1 MAAVTTQSETKTVA
15 VPTIADRVA
24 HILLLV
30 LVLASG
36 LAVGTVG
43 SFFHRAEFSTGS
55 VAWPDGLL
63 LSLGGL
69 VGLMLGLTELLPVGT
84 GERATVNARAVGTV
98 NARAVGAVPARLPA
112 LAAVGV
118 GWVVAVI
125 WLTYVG
131 PPFSFANKGDVI
143 LANDWISMAYLIVG
157 MALTTLFLYRAWIA
171 SLDAKLAGAR
181 G

>member
-1 MAAVTTQSETKTVA
+1 MAAVTTTQSETKTAA
-15 VPTIADRVA
+15 VPSIADRVA

-30 LVLASG
+30 LLFAGG

-43 SFFHRAEFSTGS
+43 SFLHRAEFDTGS
-55 VAWPDGLL
+55 LAWPDGLL

-69 VGLMLGLTELLPVGT
+69 VGLMLGLIELLPVV
-84 GERATVNARAVGTV
+84 GEGRTTVNARAVGTV
-98 NARAVGAVPARLPA
+98 PARFPG
-112 LAAVGV
+112 LAATGA
-118 GWVVAVI
+118 GWVIAVI

-131 PPFSFANKGDVI
+131 PPFSFVNKGDVI

-157 MALTTLFLYRAWIA
+157 MALTTFFLYRAWIA
-171 SLDAKLAGAR
+171 ALDVKLARAR

>member
-15 VPTIADRVA
+15 VPSIAGRVA

-30 LVLASG
+30 LLFAGG

-43 SFFHRAEFSTGS
+43 SFLHRAEFDTGS
-55 VAWPDGLL
+55 LAWPDGLL

-69 VGLMLGLTELLPVGT
+69 VGLMLGLTELLPVVGQ
-84 GERATVNARAVGTV
+84 GRATANARAVGI
-98 NARAVGAVPARLPA
+98 APARLHG
-112 LAAVGV
+112 LAAAGA
-118 GWVVAVI
+118 GWVIAVI

-131 PPFSFANKGDVI
+131 PPFSFVNKGDVI
-143 LANDWISMAYLIVG
+143 LANDWISMAYLILG
-157 MALTTLFLYRAWIA
+157 MALTTVFLYRGWIA

>member
-1 MAAVTTQSETKTVA
+1 MAAVTTPSDSKPVAA
-15 VPTIADRVA
+15 VPTAADRLARTV
-24 HILLLV
+24 LLV
-30 LVLASG
+30 LLFAGG

-55 VAWPDGLL
+55 LAWPDGLL

-69 VGLMLGLTELLPVGT
+69 IGLLLGLTELLPVASDA
-84 GERATVNARAVGTV
+84 RATVPG
-98 NARAVGAVPARLPA
+98 RLPG
-112 LAAVGV
+112 LAAVAV
-118 GWVVAVI
+118 GWVIAVI

-157 MALTTLFLYRAWIA
+157 MALATLFLYRAWMA
-171 SLDAKLAGAR
+171 ALDVKLARAR
-181 G
+181 A